1 MIGGSAGLDLV
12 QAVSKG
18 QKWAKTNPRHKRTLQ
33 RLVRVVFVKAVIGV
47 AMAGRGRSSAAEETV
62 APARGRRWIDR
73 QAVDRG
79 IAYALMVAALV
90 ATYALH

>member
-1 MIGGSAGLDLV
+1 
-12 QAVSKG
+12 
-18 QKWAKTNPRHKRTLQ
+18 
-33 RLVRVVFVKAVIGV
+33 
-47 AMAGRGRSSAAEETV
+47 MAGGKSSAAEETAAA
-62 APARGRRWIDR
+62 APTQGQRRIDR